1 MTPRGMREIAAAF
14 FAAQQRAARSSL
26 FSGSQYS
33 LLKEI
38 LQIGFKMAVATKWTT
53 DSLYTFTMLGQLMAA
68 PQGKAL
74 IYALMQLREWIIILN
89 KEPHMSKF
97 LLVSAILA
105 SLFAVSSAFA

>member
-1 MTPRGMREIAAAF
+1 
-14 FAAQQRAARSSL
+14 
-26 FSGSQYS
+26 
-33 LLKEI
+33 
-38 LQIGFKMAVATKWTT
+38 
-53 DSLYTFTMLGQLMAA
+53 MLGQLMAA